1 MPESS
6 ELSER
11 ICRPFQF
18 HTVFGV
24 VGDEVVLDGEHVG
37 VHDGG
42 ALEVEPEVVAEL
54 AELLVVRLGS
64 PVDAGEAAVLVL
76 LARILLHHQ
85 RRQAP
90 QGAGAVDPELPRSIV
105 IQNL

>member
-1 MPESS
+1 M
-6 ELSER
+6 
-11 ICRPFQF
+11 
-18 HTVFGV
+18 

-64 PVDAGEAAVLVL
+64 SVDAGDAAVLVL
-76 LARILLHHQ
+76 LGPFLLHHQ

-90 QGAGAVDPELPRSIV
+90 QGARAMDPELPRSIV

>member
-1 MPESS
+1 M
-6 ELSER
+6 
-11 ICRPFQF
+11 
-18 HTVFGV
+18 
-24 VGDEVVLDGEHVG
+24 VGDKVVLDGEHVG
-37 VHDGG
+37 VDDGG
-42 ALEVEPEVVAEL
+42 ALEVEPEVVTEL

-76 LARILLHHQ
+76 LALILLHHQ